1 MRVSVTV
8 MLVLAATTTG
18 AIAQDR
24 YPLTADQAVLAC
36 EARAG
41 YEIERRH
48 GGTAEP
54 IERFKTLKMHVG
66 WRIRG
71 VYLARN
77 NGAEQRFDIACDVS
91 AEGVDLVTT
100 IRAD

>member
-1 MRVSVTV
+1 MRVAVTV
-8 MLVLAATTTG
+8 MSVLAATTTG

-24 YPLTADQAVLAC
+24 IPVPANQAVLAC

-41 YEIERRH
+41 YEIERRY

-54 IERFKTLKMHVG
+54 IERFTTLKMHAG
-66 WRIRG
+66 WRVRG

-77 NGAEQRFDIACDVS
+77 EDAEQRFDIACDVTP
-91 AEGVDLVTT
+91 EGVDLVTT
-100 IRAD
+100 IHTD

>member
-1 MRVSVTV
+1 MSA
-8 MLVLAATTTG
+8 LVVAATG
-18 AIAQDR
+18 AIAQD
-24 YPLTADQAVLAC
+24 PIPFTADQAVLAC

-54 IERFKTLKMHVG
+54 IERFETLKMHIG
-66 WRIRG
+66 WRVRG

-77 NGAEQRFDIACDVS
+77 DDAEQRFDIACDVTP
-91 AEGVDLVTT
+91 EGVDLVTT

>member
-1 MRVSVTV
+1 MRVAVTV
-8 MLVLAATTTG
+8 LSVLAATTAG
-18 AIAQDR
+18 AIAQGR
-24 YPLTADQAVLAC
+24 IPVPANQAVLAC

-41 YEIERRH
+41 YEIERRY

-54 IERFKTLKMHVG
+54 IGRFTTLRMHAG
-66 WRIRG
+66 WRVRG

-77 NGAEQRFDIACDVS
+77 EDVEQRFDIACDVTP
-91 AEGVDLVTT
+91 EGVDLVTA